1 MKKFPFKQESL
12 LQTTFKKKIYFL
24 LSALSSPF
32 GINTLCRK
40 PMSLLS
46 SYLIPGNFQI
56 NSHAERTSTGSFGLS
71 HSCSVW
77 SVIAK
82 YDISVFLQ
90 NHIVLFK
97 WLKRFQKQSM
107 LLLRDLFNS
116 DKKFFAFKK
125 KIYSLIRVS
134 WLLVVYSDSTV
145 ALFLSNLF

>member
-82 YDISVFLQ
+82 YDISVHYRTTLCSLNDSNGSRSNQCFYYETYLILIKSFLP
-90 NHIVLFK
+90 
-97 WLKRFQKQSM
+97 
-107 LLLRDLFNS
+107 LR
-116 DKKFFAFKK
+116 KKF
-125 KIYSLIRVS
+125 
-134 WLLVVYSDSTV
+134 TH
-145 ALFLSNLF
+145 